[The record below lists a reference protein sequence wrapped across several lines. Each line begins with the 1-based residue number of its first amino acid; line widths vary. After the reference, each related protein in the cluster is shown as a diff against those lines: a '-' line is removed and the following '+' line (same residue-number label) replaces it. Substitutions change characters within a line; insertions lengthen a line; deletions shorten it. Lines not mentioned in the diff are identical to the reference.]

1 MQIAKQLSKK
11 VKKDPEY
18 ERPYWFQ
25 DLLSQGFGEKQ
36 IEFAIEINGY
46 DPDRVQNFLLDNM

>member
-1 MQIAKQLSKK
+1 MSKK
-11 VKKDPEY
+11 VKKDVEIQ
-18 ERPYWFQ
+18 RPYWFQ
-25 DLLSQGFGEKQ
+25 DLLTQGFTEKE